1 MVSLPKPSRDVA
13 LRVMGEVGFEERLL
27 GVKMRPMV
35 GNQEHF
41 VYSVKEV
48 IEFLRMDSVEDLL
61 TTGSKAYV
69 GYIDP
74 LVLKK
79 WMVEVIGDKVL
90 AETGIIR
97 IAGVRVA
104 GSHTI
109 DKNVIGVCRQV
120 DADAGRQD
128 IVGVTFCNNVAAGI
142 EDLDEDVKVGGQVS
156 RFGVDDSFTCCSLER
171 EDIHIVGSFNDAG
184 SDQILA
190 GEYGGAVQPI
200 AMVIRSI
207 AGAIG

>member
-79 WMVEVIGDKVL
+79 WMAEVIGDKVL
-90 AETGIIR
+90 AEAIKEEMER
-97 IAGVRVA
+97 LDNFKDRVA
-104 GSHTI
+104 AIKMLVSERF
-109 DKNVIGVCRQV
+109 NQC
-120 DADAGRQD
+120 
-128 IVGVTFCNNVAAGI
+128 VA
-142 EDLDEDVKVGGQVS
+142 L
-156 RFGVDDSFTCCSLER
+156 LET
-171 EDIHIVGSFNDAG
+171 S
-184 SDQILA
+184 
-190 GEYGGAVQPI
+190 
-200 AMVIRSI
+200 
-207 AGAIG
+207 